1 MSVESLH
8 YSNKVKYYG
17 QLKESYPNLETT
29 CSRCS
34 MPYKDSDAVSYPE
47 NFSHI
52 WCQLKGAS
60 QEKKTFNNQNSS
72 LRTRNAFNRY
82 VTSSSIYENI
92 LPGTRE
98 RIQYSENI
106 RYFEPPSCRICRKNF
121 KKGEAIAND
130 NHARCEFR
138 TRFRKA
144 FDVFV
149 KQVQP
154 EEEEDF
160 LPQPNFDTTRSTSL
174 LAAFG
179 FVALLA
185 SIYRQVRS

>member
-8 YSNKVKYYG
+8 YSDKVKYYG
-17 QLKESYPNLETT
+17 QLKESYPNLDTT

-52 WCQLKGAS
+52 WCQLKGS
-60 QEKKTFNNQNSS
+60 SREKTFNTRNSS
-72 LRTRNAFNRY
+72 LRTREAFNRY
-82 VTSSSIYENI
+82 VTRGSIDENI
-92 LPGTRE
+92 LPDTRE
-98 RIQYSENI
+98 RIHYSKNV
-106 RYFEPPSCRICRKNF
+106 RYFVPPSCRICRKTF
-121 KKGEAIAND
+121 KKGEAVANE
-130 NHARCEFR
+130 NHARCELR
-138 TRFRKA
+138 IHFRKTFDA
-144 FDVFV
+144 FVT
-149 KQVQP
+149 QVQP
-154 EEEEDF
+154 EEEKKTLTKPTFE
-160 LPQPNFDTTRSTSL
+160 PTGSPSL